1 MTSSMVPGPVIRAS
15 AAREPA
21 VRTAAVRGS
30 VVWQLMLK
38 DWRLYRGM
46 ILFSILMGVIGLG
59 VVQIAT
65 EPAVVVGTV
74 LFFIAIILVGAMLP
88 LAGIVNERKNKN
100 LAFVMSLP
108 ISSVQYTTSKLWA
121 TTGIFLIPWLALV
134 AAGVLMIVLRGFP
147 HGVIPVMLIL
157 TLLPWVGL
165 AIITAAALIGESEG
179 WGIAANVFVQ
189 SSYGLTWYFFSRVPA
204 VMKYN
209 NSPVVVWS
217 PAVLKILA
225 TELAIIPL
233 LLVLTYFV
241 QSRKKDFI

>member
-1 MTSSMVPGPVIRAS
+1 MRGTQFQ
-15 AAREPA
+15 
-21 VRTAAVRGS
+21 GS
-30 VVWQLMLK
+30 VVRQLMWK
-38 DWRLYRGM
+38 DWWLYRGM
-46 ILFSILMGVIGLG
+46 IVFSIVAGVLALG

-65 EPAVVVGTV
+65 EPTVVVGTV

-108 ISSVQYTTSKLWA
+108 VSSIQYTTSKLWS
-121 TTGIFLIPWLALV
+121 TTGIFLIPWAALV

-157 TLLPWVGL
+157 ALLPFVGL
-165 AIITAAALIGESEG
+165 GVITAAALIGESEG

-217 PAVLKILA
+217 PAVLKIIGV
-225 TELAIIPL
+225 ELGLIPL
-233 LLVLTYFV
+233 LLGITYFV
-241 QSRKKDFI
+241 QSRKRDFI